1 MNINVKKLYEC
12 KKATR
17 AKKLHEP
24 KESYVNMKIL
34 HEHKKLNEH
43 KTATRT

>member
-1 MNINVKKLYEC
+1 MNVKKLHEQ
-12 KKATR
+12 
-17 AKKLHEP
+17 KKLQEP